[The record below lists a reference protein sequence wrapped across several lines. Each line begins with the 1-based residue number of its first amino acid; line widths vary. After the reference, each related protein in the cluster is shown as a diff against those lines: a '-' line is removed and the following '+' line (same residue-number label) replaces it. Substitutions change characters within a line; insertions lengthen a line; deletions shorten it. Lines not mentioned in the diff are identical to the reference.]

1 MIAVGA
7 STILLATL
15 IAQAALPARRSLL
28 VLLGAVAACVWAAS
42 MNVAHTGDI
51 LAAVPWDVIV
61 ILISLGLFTE
71 VLAETRIF
79 PRLAVRL
86 AEETRGDPRKI
97 LPALALAM
105 WTISSLVNNL
115 TALLLVLP
123 VLLILFQLLGV
134 TQRYVRFT
142 LGVLLVACNLGGAAT
157 PIGDFPAILLLGSG
171 AMQFSDYLR
180 LAAPPTLIALMLL
193 VALVSLF
200 ARPAEG
206 MATGGL
212 PARLAVSTMRALHR
226 GYVVDRRRLGLSALT
241 LAAMMAGWLLAPA
254 AWHLRPELI
263 ALVGVTAL
271 LASQGKLG
279 EQIVRRRVDAE
290 AALFLVCLFVMVGV
304 VERTGVFDAIAD
316 ALLAL
321 PVSPALRLVAFLL
334 VAGVLTGLFSAGPSM
349 AALLIVANALA
360 ETLDPAAV
368 YVGLALSVC
377 AGSSLFLTAATS
389 GPLAQS
395 ITERAHLSDASG
407 AALRF
412 DFKQFLPVGLLSF
425 VVIESVAIGW
435 SLWLAS

>member
-1 MIAVGA
+1 MIAITA
-7 STILLATL
+7 SSLLLVTL
-15 IAQAALPARRSLL
+15 IAQAALPARRSVI
-28 VLLGAVAACVWAAS
+28 VLAGAVAACFFAAL
-42 MNVAHTGDI
+42 MGVADTGAI

-61 ILISLGLFTE
+61 LLISLGLFTE
-71 VLAETRIF
+71 VLAASRIF

-86 AEETRGDPRKI
+86 AEVTRGDPRKI

-180 LAAPPTLIALMLL
+180 LAAPPTLIALAIL
-193 VALVSLF
+193 VGVVSLG

-206 MATGGL
+206 MATAGL

-226 GYVVDRRRLGLSALT
+226 GYVVDRKRLVLSGLT
-241 LAAMMAGWLLAPA
+241 LGAMMAGWLLAPA
-254 AWHLRPELI
+254 SWHLRPELI
-263 ALVGVTAL
+263 ALVGVAL
-271 LASQGKLG
+271 LLLTQGQLG
-279 EQIVRRRVDAE
+279 EQLVRRKVDAE

-304 VERTGVFDAIAD
+304 VERTGVFEAVAD
-316 ALLAL
+316 ALLSL
-321 PVSPALRLVAFLL
+321 PVSPSLRLVAFLL
-334 VAGVLTGLFSAGPSM
+334 VAGVTTGLFSAGPSM

-360 ETLDPAAV
+360 DTLDPAAV

-395 ITERAHLSDASG
+395 ITERAHLSDATG

-412 DFKQFLPVGLLSF
+412 DFKQFLPVGLMSF
-425 VVIESVAIGW
+425 AIIEGVAIGW
-435 SLWLAS
+435 ALWLAG